1 MDQAPP
7 RSTTDRSPGPFAL
20 VFGVLAL
27 FLCVPAAWIAFDV
40 GRPWTT
46 PDHGPLV
53 REVLALPV
61 PDGAG
66 DLDSFFVDGA
76 VAGYVPLGTP
86 ADRAAAMLEAQ
97 GFSVSRDSVTSG
109 GFVDRGCPG
118 CTGEIEGWFREGRL
132 EGDQVFRI
140 WLGIEHGRVRYVKG
154 RRSDRPPAIQ
164 L

>member
-1 MDQAPP
+1 MDQASPP
-7 RSTTDRSPGPFAL
+7 STTDRSPGPFAL

-27 FLCVPAAWIAFDV
+27 FFGVPAAWIAFDT
-40 GRPWTT
+40 GQPWIT

-61 PDGAG
+61 PDSAG
-66 DLDSFFVDGA
+66 DLDSFFVDDA
-76 VAGYVPLGTP
+76 VARYIPPGTP
-86 ADRAAAMLEAQ
+86 ADRAAAILEAQ
-97 GFSVSRDSVTSG
+97 GFFVDHDTVTGG
-109 GFVDRGCPG
+109 GFVDADCPG

-132 EGDQVFRI
+132 QGDQVFRV
-140 WLGIEHGRVRYVKG
+140 WLGIELGRVRYVKG